1 MTISSSLNA
10 GVAGLNANA
19 SKLASISDNIANAST
34 YGYRRVET
42 TFHSMVTAGNGGKY
56 AAGGVRAS
64 TQRLISEGGT
74 LVTSANPTDLAIR
87 GRGLLPVASGAFV
100 PGAEGSPEMLLT
112 TTGSFRPDENGYL
125 RNESG
130 MILLGWPANSDGT
143 IPTYPR
149 DTSEGLQPIRINA
162 NQLDGQATTEI
173 NLGLNLPATDT
184 IAGSDGQTQELS
196 VAYYDNLGLV
206 QSMNVEFI
214 PTVPSSGASNSWR
227 MILRDGA
234 SEDAIV
240 GDYLLNFADSRI
252 AGGTLESVTDS
263 LGGAY
268 DPATGGISVTARRGD
283 ISIHIGGLG
292 DETGMTQLSDTF
304 VPLNLNK
311 NGSPTSAMIGV
322 EVDASGKVN
331 ALFDTG
337 VYRTIYQVP
346 LVDMPNANGLTALDQ
361 QTYRPSTT
369 SGTFFL
375 WDAGTGPRGEIVGY
389 AREESATDVAGELT
403 DLIQTQRAYS
413 TNAKVIQ
420 TVDEMLQ
427 ETTNIKR

>member
-19 SKLASISDNIANAST
+19 SKLAAISDNIANAST

-42 TFHSMVTAGNGGKY
+42 TFHSMVTAGNGGTY
-56 AAGGVRAS
+56 AAGGVRAN

-74 LVTSANPTDLAIR
+74 LVTSSNPTDLAIR
-87 GRGLLPVASGAFV
+87 GRGLLPVTSGAFV
-100 PGAEGSPEMLLT
+100 SGNENSAEMLLS

-130 MILLGWPANSDGT
+130 FILMGWPANSDGI

-149 DTSEGLQPIRINA
+149 DTAEGLRPIQINA
-162 NQLDGQATTEI
+162 NQLDGQATTQI

-184 IAGSDGQTQELS
+184 IAGSSGPTQELS

-206 QSMNVEFI
+206 QNMNVEF
-214 PTVPSSGASNSWR
+214 VPDVPETGTSNTWR

-234 SEDAIV
+234 SDNAIV
-240 GDYLLNFADSRI
+240 GDYTLTFQDSRS
-252 AGGTLESVTDS
+252 AGGTLASVSTTSGAEFDS
-263 LGGAY
+263 
-268 DPATGGISVTARRGD
+268 ATGNISVTAARGD
-283 ISIHIGGLG
+283 ISIHIGELG

-304 VPLNLNK
+304 VPLNLGK

-322 EVDASGKVN
+322 EVDASGRVN

-337 VYRTIYQVP
+337 VFRTIYQVP

-375 WDAGTGPRGEIVGY
+375 WDAGTGPTGEIVGY

>member
-42 TFHSMVTAGNGGKY
+42 TFHSMVTVGSGGSY

-64 TQRLISEGGT
+64 TQRLITEGGT
-74 LVTSANPTDLAIR
+74 LVTSSHATDLAVR
-87 GRGLLPVASGAFV
+87 GRGLLPVTGGTFV
-100 PGAEGSPEMLLT
+100 PGQEGPAEMLLA
-112 TTGSFRPDENGYL
+112 TTGSFRPDEEGYL
-125 RNESG
+125 RNENG
-130 MILLGWPANSDGT
+130 MILLGWPADPDGT
-143 IPTYPR
+143 IPTFPR
-149 DTSEGLQPIRINA
+149 DTADGLVPIRINA
-162 NQLDGQATTEI
+162 NQLDGQATTEM

-184 IAGSDGQTQELS
+184 MAGSDGTTQELS

-206 QSMNVEFI
+206 QSMNVEF
-214 PTVPSSGASNSWR
+214 VPAVPENGSSNSWT
-227 MILRDGA
+227 MILRDSA
-234 SEDAIV
+234 SGDAIV
-240 GDYLLNFADSRI
+240 GEYQLSFEDSRL
-252 AGGTLESVTDS
+252 AGGTLGSVTTVS
-263 LGGAY
+263 GGAY
-268 DPATGGISVTARRGD
+268 DPATGNFNVIAASGE
-283 ISIHIGGLG
+283 ISIHIGKPG
-292 DETGMTQLSDTF
+292 DSTGMTQLSDTF
-304 VPLNLNK
+304 VPLRMSK

-322 EVDASGKVN
+322 EVDGNGKVN

-369 SGTFFL
+369 SGAFFL
-375 WDAGTGPRGEIVGY
+375 WDAGTGPTGEIVGY
-389 AREESATDVAGELT
+389 AREESATDIAGELT

>member
-34 YGYRRVET
+34 FGYRRVET

-56 AAGGVRAS
+56 AAGGVRAN
-64 TQRLISEGGT
+64 THRLISEGGT
-74 LVTSANPTDLAIR
+74 LVTSSNPTDLAVR
-87 GRGLLPVASGAFV
+87 GRGLLPVTSGTYA
-100 PGAEGSPEMLLT
+100 PGSEGAPEMLLA
-112 TTGSFRPDENGYL
+112 TTGSFRPDQDGYL

-130 MILLGWPANSDGT
+130 MILMGWPSGTDGT
-143 IPTYPR
+143 IPTHPR
-149 DTSEGLQPIRINA
+149 DTAEGLEPIRINA

-184 IAGSDGQTQELS
+184 IAGSDGPTQVLS

-214 PTVPSSGASNSWR
+214 PDVPATGASNSWR
-227 MILRDGA
+227 MLLRDGA
-234 SEDAIV
+234 SGDTTV
-240 GDYLLNFADSRI
+240 GDYLLTFEDNPL
-252 AGGTLESVTDS
+252 AGGTLASVTDTF
-263 LGGAY
+263 GGAY
-268 DPATGGISVTARRGD
+268 DPVTGNITVTARRGD
-283 ISIHIGGLG
+283 ISIHIGSLG

-304 VPLNLNK
+304 VPLNLGK

-322 EVDASGKVN
+322 EVDTMGRVN

-346 LVDMPNANGLTALDQ
+346 LVDMPNPNGLTTLDQ

-375 WDAGTGPRGEIVGY
+375 WDAGTGPTGEIVGY
-389 AREESATDVAGELT
+389 AREESSTDVAGELT

>member
-42 TFHSMVTAGNGGKY
+42 TFHSMVTAGGGGTY
-56 AAGGVRAS
+56 AAGGVRAT

-74 LVTSANPTDLAIR
+74 LVTSANATDLAVR
-87 GRGLLPVASGAFV
+87 GRGLLPVTRGSFIPGQEGA
-100 PGAEGSPEMLLT
+100 PEMLLT
-112 TTGSFRPDENGYL
+112 TTGSFRPDEEGYL
-125 RNESG
+125 RNENG
-130 MILLGWPANSDGT
+130 MILLGWPAYSDGS

-149 DTSEGLQPIRINA
+149 DTAEGLVPIRINA

-173 NLGLNLPATDT
+173 DLGLNLPATDT
-184 IAGSDGQTQELS
+184 IANSSGTTQELS

-206 QSMNVEFI
+206 QNMNVEFI
-214 PTVPSSGASNSWR
+214 PTVPATGQSNSWT
-227 MILRDGA
+227 MVLRDGA
-234 SEDAIV
+234 SDDTIV
-240 GDYLLNFADSRI
+240 GEYNLTFEDSRT
-252 AGGTLESVTDS
+252 AGGTLQSVSITS
-263 LGGAY
+263 GGAY
-268 DPATGGISVTARRGD
+268 DPVTGAVTVQAASGEITVNIGAVGD
-283 ISIHIGGLG
+283 SS
-292 DETGMTQLSDTF
+292 GMTQLSDTF
-304 VPLNLNK
+304 VPLRMSK
-311 NGSPTSAMIGV
+311 NGSPTSAMTGV
-322 EVDASGKVN
+322 EVDASGRVN

-337 VYRTIYQVP
+337 VYRTVYQVP
-346 LVDMPNANGLTALDQ
+346 LVDMPNANGLNALDQ

-375 WDAGTGPRGEIVGY
+375 WDAGTGPTGEIVGY